1 MSGHSL
7 RHLQAVDGDPAQ
19 GDGPFANTRWTLVA
33 ALHDGEAGA
42 DRPLLELCLHNWYPV
57 YSYLRRCGHAPAAAQ
72 ELTRAFFEQLLHG
85 GSGGAQPSQF
95 GRFREYLVAE
105 LQRFLAQGLA
115 QPGADAPLPP
125 LDVEEMEAR
134 QRSESAFTG
143 SPEQALRRGF
153 ALEVIAR
160 ARDRLRGEASDAG
173 RLAMYEA
180 MERYLTSEPVPGEF
194 EQLATRFGVRPLSI
208 VTAMKRL
215 RERFRELVD
224 NALGDTVLNSG
235 ELEAERRALQDALSG
250 TGR

>member
-1 MSGHSL
+1 MSGTSL
-7 RHLQAVDGDPAQ
+7 RGIGQPVGEPAH
-19 GDGPFANTRWTLVA
+19 GHDPFAKTRWTLVA
-33 ALHDGEAGA
+33 ALGQGEAGA
-42 DRPLLELCLHNWYPV
+42 ERPLLELCLHNWYPV
-57 YSYLRRCGHAPAAAQ
+57 YSYLRRCGHAPEPAQ
-72 ELTRAFFEQLLHG
+72 ELTRAFFEQLLRG
-85 GSGGAQPSQF
+85 ISGKAQPSQF
-95 GRFREYLVAE
+95 GRFREFLVAE

-115 QPGADAPLPP
+115 HPGPAAPLPP
-125 LDVEEMEAR
+125 LDLDQMEAR
-134 QRSESAFTG
+134 QRSEAAFAG

-160 ARDRLRGEASDAG
+160 ARDRLRGEAREAG

-194 EQLATRFGVRPLSI
+194 EQLAGRFGVRPLFV

-250 TGR
+250 ASG